1 MDSDQLRAQVAE
13 IEKSGR
19 LGKSRAYAKLLNFL
33 MERSIEGPRPKEI
46 EIAIEV
52 FGRDASFDV
61 SQDALVR
68 VYVHKLRKKLR
79 DYYDHGAGEFDFHLE
94 IPRGSYQLDM
104 VPARLPAADGLWY
117 AKNRYLVPLLAGVV
131 AVLVFSLWT
140 RGTPLENGP
149 VEGRVRAAQSF
160 IWADILADSR
170 PLIVVL
176 GDLFV
181 FSEINEYSEEVREI
195 RDFGINSEADL
206 KMYLAQNPDLE
217 QRYRSYGVSF
227 LPPNVALSLRM
238 IMPVL
243 LTSRRDTGT
252 KVISQLTAGDIESH
266 NIIYIGLLSS
276 LGSMPALRDR
286 VLRDSR
292 FEAHTSYEV
301 LIDREGGDIFAGEGD
316 VGLEYSDRYLDY
328 ALVSRIG
335 DAGEGRILAITAI
348 RDIGLGKVVEALTD
362 PDKLVALQ
370 NQARALGIDA
380 TDSLEVLYEIA
391 GISIDTLE
399 AMPRFITA
407 ISPVKVENPAQV
419 NPAQGSSQ

>member
-1 MDSDQLRAQVAE
+1 
-13 IEKSGR
+13 
-19 LGKSRAYAKLLNFL
+19 
-33 MERSIEGPRPKEI
+33 
-46 EIAIEV
+46 
-52 FGRDASFDV
+52 
-61 SQDALVR
+61 
-68 VYVHKLRKKLR
+68 
-79 DYYDHGAGEFDFHLE
+79 
-94 IPRGSYQLDM
+94 
-104 VPARLPAADGLWY
+104 
-117 AKNRYLVPLLAGVV
+117 LLAGVV